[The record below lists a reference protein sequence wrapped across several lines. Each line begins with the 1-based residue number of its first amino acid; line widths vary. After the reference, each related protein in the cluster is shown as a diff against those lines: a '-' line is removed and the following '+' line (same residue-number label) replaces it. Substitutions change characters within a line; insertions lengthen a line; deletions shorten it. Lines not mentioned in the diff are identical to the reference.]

1 MRPHWTAVDIMHH
14 HAHSPTESHVGS
26 RAMLFWGAV
35 AGAVFYI
42 LFGNGDDLDGPEE
55 RSAYYDDPDLDD

>member
-1 MRPHWTAVDIMHH
+1 MHH